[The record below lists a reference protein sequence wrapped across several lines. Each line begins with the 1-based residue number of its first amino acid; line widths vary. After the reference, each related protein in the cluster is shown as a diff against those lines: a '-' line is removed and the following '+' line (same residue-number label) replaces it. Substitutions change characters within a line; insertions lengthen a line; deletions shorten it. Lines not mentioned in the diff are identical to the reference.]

1 VAIDQE
7 RRPLIAQAGA
17 ARRADRHQAVAADL
31 AEPHLEGVEQAL
43 AQRVAAGQLVGDVV
57 AEQNAIAAARRLTE
71 EAVEP
76 DDALDLT
83 ARHAQRR
90 RDRGDHRRRDVALG
104 RHHVVQDR
112 QELDRVAAVAGDDRV
127 EVERHADNVAAMA
140 PRRNRPRRLT
150 AAGRRATR

>member
-1 VAIDQE
+1 
-7 RRPLIAQAGA
+7 
-17 ARRADRHQAVAADL
+17 
-31 AEPHLEGVEQAL
+31 
-43 AQRVAAGQLVGDVV
+43 
-57 AEQNAIAAARRLTE
+57 
-71 EAVEP
+71 
-76 DDALDLT
+76 
-83 ARHAQRR
+83 
-90 RDRGDHRRRDVALG
+90 VALG